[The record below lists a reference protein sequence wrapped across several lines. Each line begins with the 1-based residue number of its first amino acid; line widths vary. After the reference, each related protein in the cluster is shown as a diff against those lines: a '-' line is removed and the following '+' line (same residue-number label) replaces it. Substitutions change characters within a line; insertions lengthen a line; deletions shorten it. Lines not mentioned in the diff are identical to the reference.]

1 MDIKKKTYAVNGLM
15 EWIAVIPCGR
25 ATMTVPFTGGSLSG
39 YGVVPAQFTTEDPM
53 KQMIIERSDYYKS
66 GKIVLLRETEGTGKY
81 KERLA
86 MQHAAVEGMHR
97 PGQAATASAVLD
109 SALNPHV
116 SEEGFWPAKS
126 ETQSERPGNG
136 SEEQTDTDGG
146 EEQTDTDGDEDQGD
160 YGETGQNTTA
170 DGKAIVDV
178 TDIDDARD
186 YLADEFG
193 IARSNLRSNVSVMRA
208 AEEHKIVFRGLE

>member
-116 SEEGFWPAKS
+116 SEEAQRRSAGNGDT
-126 ETQSERPGNG
+126 TQSERSGN
-136 SEEQTDTDGG
+136 GG
-146 EEQTDTDGDEDQGD
+146 EEQTDAECDEDQGD